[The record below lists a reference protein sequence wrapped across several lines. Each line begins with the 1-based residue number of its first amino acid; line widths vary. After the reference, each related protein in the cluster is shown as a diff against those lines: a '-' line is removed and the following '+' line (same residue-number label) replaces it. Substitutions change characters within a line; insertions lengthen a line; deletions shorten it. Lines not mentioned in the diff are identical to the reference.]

1 MKVEVAVPNKPTVS
15 ADEKQNFNFNNNG
28 VINAGRVWRE
38 DTEQQRVTALDTS
51 FNMDATDAE
60 SLTSLLPMRLSSGGD
75 LNSFAGM
82 TPPRK

>member
-15 ADEKQNFNFNNNG
+15 VDVKQHFNFNSNG
-28 VINAGRVWRE
+28 VTNAGRVWSE
-38 DTEQQRVTALDTS
+38 DTEQQYVTTLDTS

-60 SLTSLLPMRLSSGGD
+60 SLTSLLPMRVSSGRD

-82 TPPRK
+82 TPSRK